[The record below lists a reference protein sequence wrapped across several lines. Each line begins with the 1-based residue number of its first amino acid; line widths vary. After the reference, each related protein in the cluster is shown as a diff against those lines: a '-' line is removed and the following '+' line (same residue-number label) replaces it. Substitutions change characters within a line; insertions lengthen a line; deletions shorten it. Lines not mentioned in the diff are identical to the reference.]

1 MIYYKT
7 QPEIELIRENCHLVC
22 KTLALAGSMLKPG
35 VKTSDIDKKAEEFI
49 RSHGAK
55 PGFKGYNGFPSTL
68 CVSPNEQVVHG
79 FPSDVPLQEGDIVSI
94 DCGVFHNDFYGD
106 AAFTFAIGE
115 VDDET
120 MKLLEVTR
128 TSLYLAIDQAR
139 AGKRMGDIGHA
150 VQQYCER
157 ENGYGV
163 VRKLVGHGL
172 GRNLHEA
179 PEVPN
184 FGRRGSGIMLKE
196 DLVIAI
202 EPMVNMGTR
211 NVRQLKDGWTIISKD
226 RKPSAHFEHTICVRN
241 GEADILSDHTYVED
255 AIKNNDNLTQMSTE
269 KPIFALRNFDHG

>member
-55 PGFKGYNGFPSTL
+55 TGFKGYNGFPSTL